1 VAALEVEFF
10 RMLNRVVEPRIRAG
24 LGSPC
29 LTPGGFIVLETRGRR
44 TGRLARIPL
53 AATRIQD
60 HVVVGTFRGSRSQWV
75 KNLSAHPETRF
86 WLGGRAR
93 PTEAF
98 VISGDAQ
105 VRAPRGLPVV
115 LRWVVSFLRPY
126 TRAGWAFAV
135 LAPAAERPRRSR
147 TRARRRL
154 EPARSYGARRLR
166 ARRAAL

>member
-1 VAALEVEFF
+1 MADLEIEFF

-29 LTPGGFIVLETRGRR
+29 LTPGGFIVLEPRGRR
-44 TGRLARIPL
+44 TGRLSRTPL

-60 HVVVGTFRGSRSQWV
+60 HLVVGTFRADRSQWV

-98 VISGDAQ
+98 VISADAHRR
-105 VRAPRGLPVV
+105 VPRSLPIA

-135 LAPAAERPRRSR
+135 LAPGARPERPRRVQGR
-147 TRARRRL
+147 KQGRARRVPPRG
-154 EPARSYGARRLR
+154 EGGIA
-166 ARRAAL
+166 